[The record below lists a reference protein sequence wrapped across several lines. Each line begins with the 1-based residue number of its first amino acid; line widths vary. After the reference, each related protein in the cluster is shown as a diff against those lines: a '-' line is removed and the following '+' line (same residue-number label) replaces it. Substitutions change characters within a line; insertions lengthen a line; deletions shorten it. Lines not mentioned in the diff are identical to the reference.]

1 MMKRRKFIIQ
11 SSLGMLATL
20 PSMHLSGILD
30 TPYFTTGIKI
40 GEISSNTAII
50 WARLAQRE
58 VRVKDKGILPT
69 ILYWDDLVNE
79 WHNEDYF
86 SKKYNMGRPDRKVKV
101 VMPEGYTIK
110 TLDGAVSGIAG
121 QIKIKY
127 RPQGTLTW
135 KTTPWEKVDTETDYT
150 RQFTLQNL
158 SENTKYEIVVLGKTE
173 NKGVK
178 TLDGSFTTA
187 PPKELSAP
195 IHFMV
200 TTCHEYGH
208 QDIPENGG
216 FKIFNEMKKL
226 KPHFLVHTGDVLYHD
241 RISKT
246 LDLARWN
253 WQKMNS
259 LPSNVAFY
267 QHIPCY
273 FMKDDHDTWM
283 NDCHPASKNKFMG
296 EFTFA
301 QGATLFKQ
309 QVPHS
314 EKSYRTF
321 RWGNDV
327 QIWLFDVR
335 DYRMPNE
342 MPDGPDKTI
351 WGKEQID
358 WFQQTYKASD
368 ATFKILISPTPIM
381 GPDRPQKRDNHSNS
395 NFKYEGDL
403 IRRFIQGDKN
413 TFVVCGDRHW
423 QYVSK
428 HLTTGTYEFACG
440 PASDEHAGGWKKN
453 EIYPEHEYLNIVG
466 GFLSVQTSLVKD
478 IKQIQFTH
486 YSVDGVA
493 LNTKT
498 FIV

>member
-1 MMKRRKFIIQ
+1 MLKRRKFIIQ
-11 SSLGMLATL
+11 RSLGMLATL

-50 WARLAQRE
+50 WARLTQRE

-79 WHNEDYF
+79 WHNKDYF

-178 TLDGSFTTA
+178 TLDGSFTAA

-246 LDLARWN
+246 LDLA
-253 WQKMNS
+253 
-259 LPSNVAFY
+259 
-267 QHIPCY
+267 PC
-273 FMKDDHDTWM
+273 
-283 NDCHPASKNKFMG
+283 N
-296 EFTFA
+296 
-301 QGATLFKQ
+301 
-309 QVPHS
+309 
-314 EKSYRTF
+314 
-321 RWGNDV
+321 
-327 QIWLFDVR
+327 
-335 DYRMPNE
+335 
-342 MPDGPDKTI
+342 
-351 WGKEQID
+351 
-358 WFQQTYKASD
+358 
-368 ATFKILISPTPIM
+368 
-381 GPDRPQKRDNHSNS
+381 
-395 NFKYEGDL
+395 
-403 IRRFIQGDKN
+403 
-413 TFVVCGDRHW
+413 
-423 QYVSK
+423 
-428 HLTTGTYEFACG
+428 
-440 PASDEHAGGWKKN
+440 
-453 EIYPEHEYLNIVG
+453 
-466 GFLSVQTSLVKD
+466 
-478 IKQIQFTH
+478 
-486 YSVDGVA
+486 
-493 LNTKT
+493 
-498 FIV
+498 